1 MAARNLIIAAIA
13 TEPTKIYSPLISRD
27 SELMRAGL
35 IALGAKIESGRDE
48 VGEFWQVSPIDF
60 STQRSIDE
68 PIRID
73 VGNAGT
79 VMRFLPPIAA
89 ITPGRFH
96 FDGDPR
102 SRQRPVEGIIK
113 ALEDLGVEIDHGGRY
128 QLPLTITGRP
138 GLHGGEIE
146 IDASTSSQ
154 FISSLLLLAP
164 ALGSDLTI
172 RHIGKK
178 LPSLPHIEMTVDALR
193 SHGAE
198 ISYQPI
204 SKAHSQPEWKIK
216 STKDLSGGV
225 VTNEPDLSNA
235 APFLAAALLLGG
247 SVTIKNWPEKTF
259 QPGDQLRE
267 IFTEM
272 GAKFSRS
279 RSDLTITATGNY
291 ADIHGINR
299 DLSQVGELSPI
310 IAAVAAVAATPSKLR
325 GIEHLRLHETDR
337 ISALANELQKIG
349 AQVIENQDGLEIFPV
364 ALTKERAQ
372 ALSPITFATYEDHR
386 IATLG
391 ALLGLIIPG
400 VLVEDIETT
409 RKTITDFPAL
419 WNQLLTVDSEG
430 Q

>member
-1 MAARNLIIAAIA
+1 MSARNLIIAAIA
-13 TEPTKIYSPLISRD
+13 SEPTKIYSPLISRD

-35 IALGAKIESGRDE
+35 IALGAKIESGQD
-48 VGEFWQVSPIDF
+48 GEFWQVTPIDF
-60 STQRSIDE
+60 SIQHSSPE
-68 PIRID
+68 PINID

-89 ITPGRFH
+89 ITPGRFR

-102 SRQRPVEGIIK
+102 SHQRPVQGIIK

-128 QLPLTITGRP
+128 QLPLVITGKP
-138 GLHGGEIE
+138 GLCGGEVE

-164 ALGSDLTI
+164 ALTSDLTI
-172 RHIGKK
+172 RHIGKT

-193 SHGAE
+193 SHGVE
-198 ISYQPI
+198 ISYH
-204 SKAHSQPEWKIK
+204 SFSQPEWKIK
-216 STKDLSGGV
+216 AAKNISGGL

-235 APFLAAALLLGG
+235 APFLAAALLVGG

-267 IFTEM
+267 IFTDM
-272 GAKFSRS
+272 GANFSRAG
-279 RSDLTITATGNY
+279 SDLTITATGKLS
-291 ADIHGINR
+291 DIHGINR
-299 DLSQVGELSPI
+299 DLSQVGELTPI
-310 IAAVAAVAATPSKLR
+310 IAAVAALASTPSKIT
-325 GIEHLRLHETDR
+325 GIAHLRLHETDR
-337 ISALANELQKIG
+337 ISALATELRKIG
-349 AQVIENQDGLEIFPV
+349 AEVSENEDGLEISPV
-364 ALTKERAQ
+364 TLRKEDLRS
-372 ALSPITFATYEDHR
+372 LSPITFASYEDHR

-391 ALLGLIIPG
+391 ALLGLVIPG

-419 WNQLLTVDSEG
+419 WSQLLTTEIG
-430 Q
+430 LL